1 MVAVVQENLAFIAVT
16 ITSGIFFLI
25 CLGFVFRLQKKL
37 EQNHKNQKFLKQ
49 QLEESNAQTEI
60 LRSEIAELRSGLMS
74 IGKRLLAC
82 ENFAKD
88 LAQQQ
93 AAQKYDDPDA
103 KIYSRAVKMIELG
116 AGLEEIMQECEIPR
130 AEAELLLSLHQKQ
143 S

>member
-1 MVAVVQENLAFIAVT
+1 MLAVVQENLAFIVVT
-16 ITSGIFFLI
+16 ITSGILFLI
-25 CLGFVFRLQKKL
+25 CLGFIFALQKKL

-74 IGKRLLAC
+74 VGKRLLAC

-116 AGLEEIMQECEIPR
+116 ADLEEIMQECEIPR